1 MPATEGLSIETEIV
15 GHLIPT
21 GDPDGPHWPRWAKA
35 LSAGFGY
42 RPEEFS
48 KWGASSCSDF
58 GWVQRAGTTREI
70 LLGGLGRPG
79 NGVHSADEHTT
90 IEDIVALAKSVLAYL
105 AADFAPDLIPET
117 ASLSSEG

>member
-1 MPATEGLSIETEIV
+1 M
-15 GHLIPT
+15 
-21 GDPDGPHWPRWAKA
+21 
-35 LSAGFGY
+35 
-42 RPEEFS
+42 
-48 KWGASSCSDF
+48 
-58 GWVQRAGTTREI
+58 REI

-90 IEDIVALAKSVLAYL
+90 IEDIVALAKSILAYL